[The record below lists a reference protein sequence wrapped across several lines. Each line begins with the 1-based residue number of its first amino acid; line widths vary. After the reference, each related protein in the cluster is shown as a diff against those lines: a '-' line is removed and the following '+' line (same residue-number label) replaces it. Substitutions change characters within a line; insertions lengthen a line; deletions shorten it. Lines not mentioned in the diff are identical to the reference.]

1 MHEVT
6 CAECGRVRQWEAR
19 AYGVPLCSDRCAD
32 RWLWRRS
39 LPERRAQIE
48 REIAEKQY
56 DRDGNYEPD
65 NHDPV

>member
-6 CAECGRVRQWEAR
+6 CAECGKLRHWDTRS
-19 AYGVPLCSDRCAD
+19 YGVPLCCDRCAD

-56 DRDGNYEPD
+56 DQGGNVC
-65 NHDPV
+65 NARNA